1 MTTPTSSSPT
11 ASRWHIRPV
20 GALKERAIP
29 AADQAALTARNES
42 GRAGEDE
49 SFFTALAQQ
58 GIHLHEAQRNA
69 VRHDKG
75 PLLCLAGAGSGKT
88 SVLTARAAYLM
99 AVRGI
104 KPEALW
110 LVTFTNKAA
119 QEMRTRLARLPGV
132 TAAMARGVQA
142 RTFHSFALVLLQ
154 AYAPPFKLIAEERMR
169 HGMMKRVL
177 RELGL
182 HDQFQAETVLAA
194 LSSLKSRRAL
204 PTEWQPQN
212 AGGKDMQR
220 AMIRFEE
227 QKAAQAGKDFD
238 DLLLD
243 TLRLLEEDDSLLQ
256 RLRRRFQYVM
266 ADEFQDT
273 TPVQYELLQLLSDGH
288 RNLAVFGDDDQTIY
302 TFNGACHHYITGFQ
316 TRYPDAAQITLNINF
331 RSAAPIVGLGNAI
344 IACNQE
350 RLPKLMRAAAGMNAN
365 TNANHTAKMTDGS
378 TEKREPIT
386 PLYLRP
392 RDAEEEAQRIAEQ
405 IQAFV
410 ANGQHAWRDFAV
422 LYRTAHTSRAL
433 VEHFT
438 MQGLPFRQFGT
449 EPLFYDHSLVRP
461 LIDHLRLAVDPRDIQ
476 AMESA
481 VAALYISR
489 EAGMRV
495 IRDGEQQKAK
505 KYPLIHLHYW
515 MQLAKFQRDGIKS
528 RIKLIKKLAAM
539 KPHHAIREMRREF
552 YDKFTAALSGEQ
564 ATAYQESSADT
575 LEELESSARRFDS
588 VDAFL
593 RHIDDL
599 KERYMAMHPEQEERR
614 AFTGGKSAG
623 QGNMR
628 RQAAG
633 PQEDVITLMTIHR
646 AKGLE
651 FPTVFL
657 IGASDGILPHR
668 AALRTETPPDRK
680 AAAHTAAIS
689 SDGTEDMLL
698 EEERRL
704 AYVAVTRAKKRLY
717 ISSPA
722 IVHGQKAEVS
732 RFVREAWGEAVALK

>member
-1 MTTPTSSSPT
+1 MTTPTSSSPA
-11 ASRWHIRPV
+11 ASHWRTRPV

-29 AADQAALTARNES
+29 AADQVAPAAQDKNGRTRN
-42 GRAGEDE
+42 DD

-58 GIHLHEAQRNA
+58 GIHLHEAQRHA
-69 VRHDKG
+69 VRHDEG

-99 AVRGI
+99 AVRGV

-110 LVTFTNKAA
+110 LVTFTSKAA
-119 QEMRTRLARLPGV
+119 QEMRTRLAQLPGV
-132 TAAMARGVQA
+132 TAAMARRVQA

-154 AYAPPFKLIAEERMR
+154 AYAPPFKLMAEERMR

-182 HDQFQAETVLAA
+182 HDQMQAETVLAA
-194 LSSLKSRRAL
+194 LSSLKSRRTL
-204 PTEWQPQN
+204 PVEWHPQDV
-212 AGGKDMQR
+212 GERDMKR
-220 AMIRFEE
+220 AMLRFEE
-227 QKAAQAGKDFD
+227 QKDNQGGKDFD

-243 TLRLLEEDDSLLQ
+243 TLRLLEEDKNLLQ
-256 RLRRRFQYVM
+256 RLRCRFQYVM

-273 TPVQYELLQLLSDGH
+273 TPVQYELLQLLSDEH

-316 TRYPDAAQITLNINF
+316 TRYPDAKQITLNINF
-331 RSAAPIVGLGNAI
+331 RSTAPIVGLGNAI

-350 RLPKLMRAAAGMNAN
+350 RLPKLMRTPVGLRVKTKHMAN
-365 TNANHTAKMTDGS
+365 MTDGS
-378 TEKREPIT
+378 TEGSEVVT

-405 IQAFV
+405 IQASV

-422 LYRTAHTSRAL
+422 LYRTANTSRAL

-438 MQGLPFRQFGT
+438 MQGLPFRQFGA
-449 EPLFYDHSLVRP
+449 EPLFYDHSQVRP
-461 LIDHLRLAVDPRDIQ
+461 LIDHLRLALEPRNMN

-489 EAGMRV
+489 EAGMRT

-505 KYPLIHLHYW
+505 KYPLIHLQYW
-515 MQLAKFQRDGIKS
+515 MQLAEFQRDAIKP

-552 YDKFTAALSGEQ
+552 YDKFTATLSGEQ
-564 ATAYQESSADT
+564 ATAHQEGAADT
-575 LEELESSARRFDS
+575 LEELESSAQRFDS
-588 VDAFL
+588 IDAFI
-593 RHIDDL
+593 RHIDVL
-599 KERYMAMHPEQEERR
+599 KERYLAMHPEHAAQR
-614 AFTGGKSAG
+614 AFQSDKTAG
-623 QGNMR
+623 QSSTGR
-628 RQAAG
+628 RFAD

-651 FPTVFL
+651 FPAVFL
-657 IGASDGILPHR
+657 IGTSDGILPHR
-668 AALRTETPPDRK
+668 TALRKETPPDRQ
-680 AAAHTAAIS
+680 ASAHAAAIS
-689 SDGTEDMLL
+689 PDGVKEALL

-704 AYVAVTRAKKRLY
+704 AYVAVTRARNWLY

-722 IVHGQKAEVS
+722 VVHGQKAEVS